1 MAEFKERLE
10 QALTMRNIK
19 PAELSKITGIG
30 EGAISQYRKGS
41 YKASQRNLEKIS
53 SALRV
58 SIPWLMGVSNE
69 PLSVSDNSLNKVNN
83 IPQGFSPMPE
93 IIEVPLIGQIACG
106 QPILAEENVVG
117 RVGAI
122 ASWGADFALEC
133 KGDSMAPK
141 ILDGD
146 IVAIKKLPMV
156 DNGQIAAVRVDN
168 EATLKKVYL
177 YPDRLELRPINPDYD
192 PIVLYGEEMNCATVE
207 GLAVGLCR
215 GI

>member
-1 MAEFKERLE
+1 METHE
-10 QALTMRNIK
+10 NIK
-19 PAELSKITGIG
+19 FLREKLGLSQEELAAKVGYKDRSSIAKVEAGAVDLTQSKI
-30 EGAISQYRKGS
+30 A
-41 YKASQRNLEKIS
+41 AFAA
-53 SALRV
+53 ALFV
-58 SIPWLMGVSNE
+58 TPAQLMGISNE
-69 PLSVSDNSLNKVNN
+69 SESHAKN
-83 IPQGFSPMPE
+83 IIPMPE

-133 KGDSMAPK
+133 KGDSMSPK

-146 IVAIKKLPMV
+146 IVAIRKRPTV

-168 EATLKKVYL
+168 EATLKKVFL

-192 PIVLYGEEMNCATVE
+192 PIVLYGEEMNNASIE